1 LTSKPESEQILTWMA
16 RPPKEINAS
25 QVAKLAAIG
34 CTTLEIASAMDC
46 SVDTLQR
53 RFAAN
58 LAKGRESLKMK
69 LRRRQIRAA
78 LDGNIT
84 MLIWLGKQYL
94 GQRDQA
100 YVEIGDVTKL
110 SDEELQAIVRGE
122 IPKGVRATP
131 AGGGL
136 VM

>member
-1 LTSKPESEQILTWMA
+1 MA
-16 RPPKEINAS
+16 RKPKQINAS
-25 QVAKLAAIG
+25 EVTKLAEIG
-34 CTTLEIASAMDC
+34 CTTLEIATVMDC

-58 LAKGRESLKMK
+58 LAKGRQDLKMK

-94 GQRDQA
+94 GQRERQ
-100 YVEIGDVTKL
+100 YIELGDLSKL
-110 SDEELQAIVRGE
+110 SDEQLEALARGE
-122 IPKGVRATP
+122 IPNGVGMTP
-131 AGGGL
+131 SGECF

>member
-1 LTSKPESEQILTWMA
+1 LTWMA
-16 RPPKEINAS
+16 RPPKQINAS
-25 QVAKLAAIG
+25 QVAKLAEIG

-53 RFAAN
+53 RFAVN
-58 LAKGRESLKMK
+58 LAKGRQSLKMK

-110 SDEELQAIVRGE
+110 SDDELKAIVRGE
-122 IPKGVRATP
+122 IPKGVRVTP
-131 AGGGL
+131 SGEGF